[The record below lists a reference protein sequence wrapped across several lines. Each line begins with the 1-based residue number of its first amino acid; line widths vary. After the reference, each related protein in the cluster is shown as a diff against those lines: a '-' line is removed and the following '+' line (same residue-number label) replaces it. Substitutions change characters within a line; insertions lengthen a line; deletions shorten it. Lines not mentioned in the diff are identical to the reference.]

1 MMGYKNSINNMEEI
15 SLSRIINPEGSGKE
29 RTRLSKDVVLSIR
42 ELMRQ
47 AEPNEQSRD
56 LAAFIALALNE
67 IAKTIESSAIAWEKR
82 GYWVKADRFRMEW
95 AWSGQL
101 GKTMEEAVLSD
112 DWPTVAAT
120 AIKVAQKLMAI
131 KIPEHHRLGTP
142 WVGAWEALNKKKLTK
157 LH

>member
-1 MMGYKNSINNMEEI
+1 M
-15 SLSRIINPEGSGKE
+15 SRVIHTDGAGKQ
-29 RTRLSKDVVLSIR
+29 RTRLSREVVLSIR
-42 ELMRQ
+42 ELMKQ
-47 AEPNEQSRD
+47 TQPDGVSRD
-56 LAAFIALALNE
+56 QTAFIALALQE
-67 IAKTIESSAIAWEKR
+67 IGGAIDISVDAWEKR